1 MIDIALPSLGPD
13 METGTLLEW
22 RIAPGQKISKG
33 TIIAVVDTE
42 KAAIDVES
50 WHEGVVAE
58 LIAQP
63 GQVLAV
69 GTVIAR
75 LAAPA
80 GEIPPASAPAVI
92 AAMTPAPTITAL
104 APAAPIA
111 ATPTAAAPST
121 AAPTPIRASP
131 AARARAQALGIDLA
145 RIRKPGSTAVIAL
158 QDVENFAST
167 LATRDKPDAS
177 AGDRQQGLRQAIAT
191 AMARSN
197 REVPHY
203 YLWDEVDVSALTRWV
218 RDYNAAQPVTARL
231 LPAAVLL
238 CAVARAA
245 AEFKDLNGTFD
256 ADEYH
261 PGDGVHLGVA
271 IALRGGGLIAP
282 ALRDAHTLQPAATMT
297 RLSDLVRRARSGG
310 LRSSEV
316 TGQTITVT
324 NLGDEGSLG
333 LLGVIYPPQVAL
345 LGVGRITMRPR
356 VVDGVVAARDCVTLS
371 LAADHRVSDGRRGA
385 LFLAR
390 IATLLQQPEA
400 L

>member
-13 METGTLLEW
+13 MESGTLLEW

-50 WHEGVVAE
+50 WNDGEVAE
-58 LIAQP
+58 LLAKP

-80 GEIPPASAPAVI
+80 GEMPSASAPAAI
-92 AAMTPAPTITAL
+92 AAKTPAPIIAAP

-111 ATPTAAAPST
+111 ATATAATLSPAT
-121 AAPTPIRASP
+121 ATPIRASP
-131 AARARAQALGIDLA
+131 AARARAQTLGIDLA
-145 RIRKPGSTAVIAL
+145 RIRGPGSTAVIAL

-167 LATRDKPDAS
+167 LAAKEKPDAAAS
-177 AGDRQQGLRQAIAT
+177 NRQQGLRQAIAT

-203 YLWDEVDVSALTRWV
+203 YLWDEIDVSALTQWV

-245 AEFKDLNGTFD
+245 AEFKDMNGTFD
-256 ADEYH
+256 AGQYH
-261 PGDGVHLGVA
+261 PSDGVHLGVA

-282 ALRDAHTLQPAATMT
+282 ALRDAHSLQPAATMT

-324 NLGDEGSLG
+324 NLGDDGSLG

-356 VVDGVVAARDCVTLS
+356 VVDGIVAARDCVTLS

>member
-1 MIDIALPSLGPD
+1 MIDILLPSLGPD
-13 METGTLLEW
+13 MESGTLLEW
-22 RIAPGQKISKG
+22 RIVPGQKISKG
-33 TIIAVVDTE
+33 TVIAVVDTD

-50 WHEGVVAE
+50 WHEGEVAE

-75 LAAPA
+75 LLAKA
-80 GEIPPASAPAVI
+80 GEMQSAPAPAVI
-92 AAMTPAPTITAL
+92 AAMTPAP
-104 APAAPIA
+104 PIA
-111 ATPTAAAPST
+111 APAPAGPIAAKSTAPAPSP
-121 AAPTPIRASP
+121 AAPTPIRSSP

-145 RIRKPGSTAVIAL
+145 RIREPGSTAVITL
-158 QDVENFAST
+158 QDVEQFAST
-167 LATRDKPDAS
+167 LAKKEKPDAAAS
-177 AGDRQQGLRQAIAT
+177 NRQQGLRQAIAT

-203 YLWDEVDVSALTRWV
+203 YLWDEIDVSALTRWV
-218 RDYNAAQPVTARL
+218 RDCNAVQPVTARL

-245 AEFKDLNGTFD
+245 AEFKDMNGTFD
-256 ADEYH
+256 AGQYH
-261 PGDGVHLGVA
+261 PCDNVHLGVA
-271 IALRGGGLIAP
+271 IALRGGGLTAP
-282 ALRDAHTLQPAATMT
+282 ALRDAHSLPPAATMT

-324 NLGDEGSLG
+324 NLGDDGCLG
-333 LLGVIYPPQVAL
+333 LLGVIYAPQVAL
-345 LGVGRITMRPR
+345 LGVGRITQRPR
-356 VVDGVVAARDCVTLS
+356 VVDGAVTARDCVTLS

-385 LFLAR
+385 LFLSR
-390 IATLLQQPEA
+390 IETLLQQPEA